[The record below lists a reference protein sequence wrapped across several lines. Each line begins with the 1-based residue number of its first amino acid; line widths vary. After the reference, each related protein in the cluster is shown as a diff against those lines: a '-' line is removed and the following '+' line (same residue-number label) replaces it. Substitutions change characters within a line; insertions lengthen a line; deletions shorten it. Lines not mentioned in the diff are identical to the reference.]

1 MIPTA
6 VVFAEI
12 IFFYYYY
19 LLCTLFNCHQIP
31 ISGNFAQTHCCEER
45 HFGVVD
51 IWSCSTDTAGPK
63 KCANLLLTVLPVK
76 WWKRVRWS
84 SLNFG
89 VIPKKIYNLQFHIAL
104 RAADCRDTQI
114 MSALQHWGVFYKLL
128 PIVTLYLKSMRTVSV
143 WMTALVF
150 SVAEACWK
158 WTTTLKNWKRV
169 NTNCVEEQASCKA
182 MAWSFGQQR

>member
-1 MIPTA
+1 M
-6 VVFAEI
+6 
-12 IFFYYYY
+12 
-19 LLCTLFNCHQIP
+19 
-31 ISGNFAQTHCCEER
+31 
-45 HFGVVD
+45 D

-63 KCANLLLTVLPVK
+63 KCAKLFLTVLPVK
-76 WWKRVRWS
+76 WWKRVGWS

-128 PIVTLYLKSMRTVSV
+128 SQLLPVVTLYLKSMRTVSV
-143 WMTALVF
+143 WMTLLVF

-169 NTNCVEEQASCKA
+169 NTNCVEELASCKA
-182 MAWSFGQQR
+182 MAWSLVSKGNCHFWKVGP